1 MRSIRFVSALGDDAV
16 ISAVMTGGAAGFI
29 RKDASRETLIDA
41 FRRIWAGDVYT
52 PEGYSP
58 SRQGDGAGEPVERA
72 VQRLSSLT
80 TQQMRI
86 LELLCEGKL
95 NKQIAYELSIAETTV
110 KAHVTAILRKL
121 GVHSRTQAVLIA
133 NEARL
138 PFLSILTDPTTGG
151 VTASYA
157 MLGDLNIAEPGA
169 LIGFAGPR
177 VIEQTIRQKL
187 PEGFQRS
194 EFLLD
199 HGRSEEEVPYLD
211 QALALARDPGR
222 ASDVVLAR
230 ACLAA
235 IGRDDPAEVFSASRF
250 APAKTTS
257 GPESPPKRSRSRTC
271 GGANAT
277 SWTTSA
283 CSPWEGSRA

>member
-1 MRSIRFVSALGDDAV
+1 VEQQTRIGTGDQIRSVLVIDDHPLFRDVLVMTLQSALSLSTIRTANTLTSALNRLTRDFDPDAIVLDLNLPDVKGIDGLLRLKAAAPRTPVVVVSALGDDAV

-138 PFLSILTDPTTGG
+138 PF
-151 VTASYA
+151 
-157 MLGDLNIAEPGA
+157 
-169 LIGFAGPR
+169 
-177 VIEQTIRQKL
+177 
-187 PEGFQRS
+187 RS
-194 EFLLD
+194 
-199 HGRSEEEVPYLD
+199 G
-211 QALALARDPGR
+211 
-222 ASDVVLAR
+222 
-230 ACLAA
+230 
-235 IGRDDPAEVFSASRF
+235 
-250 APAKTTS
+250 
-257 GPESPPKRSRSRTC
+257 
-271 GGANAT
+271 
-277 SWTTSA
+277 
-283 CSPWEGSRA
+283 